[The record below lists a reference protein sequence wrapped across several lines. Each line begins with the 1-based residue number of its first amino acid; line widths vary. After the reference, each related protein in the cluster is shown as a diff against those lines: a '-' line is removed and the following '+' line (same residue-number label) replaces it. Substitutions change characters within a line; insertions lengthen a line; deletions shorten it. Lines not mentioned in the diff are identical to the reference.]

1 MIPIENRGASP
12 LHIAGFVILP
22 GETRILSEDLV
33 PAHLRPKVQEEP
45 VIVTDALL
53 DFVARSVGEIV
64 KAMPDLPEEFLTRL
78 QSVEAGSLKPRKGV
92 LDAIVKEKLRR
103 ADVREKLHEF
113 DLAVAKMDDAALRAY
128 RENVAAHPELVAA
141 VDAELGRRAGA
152 HETG

>member
-1 MIPIENRGASP
+1 MIPIENTTASP
-12 LHIAGFVILP
+12 MHVAGFVILP
-22 GETRILSEDLV
+22 GETRIFPKDSV
-33 PAHLRPKVQEEP
+33 PVHLHPKEAEAP

-64 KAMPDLPEEFLTRL
+64 KAMPDLPEEFMARL
-78 QSVEAGSLKPRKGV
+78 QGVEVASLKPRKGV

>member
-33 PAHLRPKVQEEP
+33 PAHLRPKAQEEP

-64 KAMPDLPEEFLTRL
+64 KAIPDMPEDFMNRL
-78 QSVEAGSLKPRKGV
+78 HGVESGGLKPRKGV